1 MAADFVYEQGLKT
14 KGLPTVQVF
23 SLQLPSA
30 TQAWPIGQ
38 LLYDEA
44 TGALY
49 KYVQATAASISANTV
64 VSYLDASGTKVAT
77 AAATA
82 AGVASRAGV
91 APYAF
96 TASYYGFILV
106 HGIISVAAT
115 GTGYVLGDPI
125 APDVGAA
132 GKVIEV
138 TVATPTSAEVIRA
151 ASTMGFALAVES
163 GGFVTAFINR
173 CL

>member
-1 MAADFVYEQGLKT
+1 MADFFYEQGLQT

-23 SLQLPSA
+23 GLQLPSA
-30 TQAWPIGQ
+30 TKAWPIGQ
-38 LLYDEA
+38 LLYDET
-44 TGALY
+44 TGAIY
-49 KYVQATAASISANTV
+49 KYVQATNAIIATNTV
-64 VSYLDASGTKVAT
+64 VSYLDASGGKVAT

-96 TASYYGFILV
+96 TANQYGFILV
-106 HGIISVAAT
+106 HGIISVSAS

-125 APDVGAA
+125 APDLASA
-132 GKVIEV
+132 GKVIEA
-138 TVATPTSAEVIRA
+138 TVATPTAAETIRA
-151 ASTMGFALAVES
+151 AAIMGFALAVES
-163 GGFVTAFINR
+163 GGFVSAFINR